1 MCLKRQFFT
10 AGVTFQLQTH
20 LEMRPAYV
28 HLKLRLFGVIP
39 GDLLDPGLPERLFPI
54 RSLLYGSFS
63 LTCLNFGGCAQC
75 VRNLQIDQLHFADQR
90 VQVLLDARDVL
101 QDAGVA
107 GVSTCG
113 EGCQRTLGITRGSSQ
128 RLKLLYG
135 SCSNYTQRQRCRA
148 HFAAAFLATCARYVR
163 SISEIILSLNS
174 LVSGQFSPATAR

>member
-1 MCLKRQFFT
+1 MRHLVQFHIPSLADSRDLVLLLLLHLPQGEFLCLKRQFFT

-90 VQVLLDARDVL
+90 VQVLLDA
-101 QDAGVA
+101 
-107 GVSTCG
+107 
-113 EGCQRTLGITRGSSQ
+113 
-128 RLKLLYG
+128 
-135 SCSNYTQRQRCRA
+135 SNVPQET
-148 HFAAAFLATCARYVR
+148 
-163 SISEIILSLNS
+163 
-174 LVSGQFSPATAR
+174 